1 MNALVI
7 ANRSIR
13 TDADGRYNLGD
24 LHIAAGSEPRHRPSR
39 WLTNQKTQELV
50 WEIETKAGKPALTT
64 RKGGRHAGS
73 FVCRELVYAY
83 AMWISPA
90 FQLKVIEAYDAMV
103 AGTQATDIQG
113 ALRNPTTL
121 RALLVEQVDERL
133 MLEAKVAELAP
144 AAAAMERL
152 ESAKGSYSLREAAKA
167 LRIGEQRLIEWLLTN
182 RWCFRERERNRV
194 QAFARAIQE
203 GLLFHSMV
211 LINHTDGR
219 QSMTAQTKVSPKGM
233 ARLAKALA
241 RGHSVSLALPAPTS
255 SNHRH

>member
-39 WLTNQKTQELV
+39 WLANQKTQELV
-50 WEIETKAGKPALTT
+50 WEIETKAGKPALSI

-103 AGTQATDIQG
+103 AGAQPADIRG
-113 ALRNPTTL
+113 ALQDPTML
-121 RALLVEQVDERL
+121 RALLVDQLDKCIE
-133 MLEAKVAELAP
+133 LETKVTELAP

-167 LRIGEQRLIEWLLTN
+167 LGIGEQRLIEWLLEN
-182 RWCFRERERNRV
+182 RWVFRERERNRV
-194 QAFARAIQE
+194 QAFANAIKD
-203 GLLFHSMV
+203 GRLFHSMV
-211 LINHTDGR
+211 LIKHNDGR

-233 ARLAKALA
+233 ARLAKALTC
-241 RGHSVSLALPAPTS
+241 GHSTSLALHAPAPPI
-255 SNHRH
+255 HHH